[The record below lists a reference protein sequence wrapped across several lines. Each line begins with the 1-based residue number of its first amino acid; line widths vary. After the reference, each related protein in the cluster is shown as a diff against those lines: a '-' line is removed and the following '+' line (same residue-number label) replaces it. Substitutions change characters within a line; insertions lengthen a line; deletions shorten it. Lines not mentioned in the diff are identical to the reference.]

1 MIYLKGLQLV
11 TLIKMENKTSANG
24 WRCSSCGG
32 VYGRLERPEG
42 FVCPFCGAEQIVL
55 TGIAKEYFDATV
67 GIYSQ
72 SKLIR
77 KIARCASETQG
88 AIRRIQDV
96 GFCSERYA
104 VEFLSYTKINDVVKV
119 FKEPRARGNRLFD
132 YDYQVFQD
140 DFLRCFVLLRARG
153 DYNFTDYTVW
163 FKMSEVDFSL
173 RRQLYDDVC
182 KLLSFDDDYES
193 NYARGVFSTLPCSGI
208 TLHPHDVFYNP
219 IIKDF
224 KLMDFQRVGVGR
236 YDDEDVWE
244 YQEAWREY
252 CQIPEH

>member
-1 MIYLKGLQLV
+1 MIYWKGLQLV
-11 TLIKMENKTSANG
+11 TVIKMENKTSANG

-67 GIYSQ
+67 GIYLQ

-119 FKEPRARGNRLFD
+119 FKEPRALDNRLFD

-140 DFLRCFVLLRARG
+140 DFLRCFVLLQSRG
-153 DYNFTDYTVW
+153 DYKFTDYTDW
-163 FKMSEVDFSL
+163 FKMEEVDFSL
-173 RRQLYDDVC
+173 RRQLYDDLL
-182 KLLSFDDDYES
+182 KLLSFDDAGGT
-193 NYARGVFSTLPCSGI
+193 ARGVI
-208 TLHPHDVFYNP
+208 LHPHDVFYNP
-219 IIKDF
+219 ILKDF
-224 KLMDFQRVGVGR
+224 KLMSFERVIITEG
-236 YDDEDVWE
+236 YDDEDAWE
-244 YQEAWREY
+244 YQEYWRKY
-252 CQIPEH
+252 CQIPKH